1 VHSDWTE
8 SVELFLNFGT
18 SETSLGGA
26 THNPKQF
33 PLNRLLVGLT
43 VSCFPFLLALTSPM
57 MPRMCGALPVVAVLR
72 RGLTT
77 QAAAHPSTLR
87 KRALEPNLVQVCL
100 FIAALGGGL
109 TLVTAFVD
117 IRVGVLVNELRV
129 KLASV
134 ETAHKANLA
143 AMQEMV
149 DLKTATL
156 ASSVQKDVASMAISV
171 QKEVDAK
178 TAGLASSVQKEVDAK
193 NAGLAREVDAK
204 MASVVANAASKA
216 EAETLRV
223 FKDFKVCLVLS
234 TGSEFLLAQKG
245 PIPKQSNSHFY
256 PPSSL
261 PFPTLP
267 SPVLPP
273 DFRVKQGLTHH
284 ASSLMSFRFIHVFC
298 DISCQLFS

>member
-1 VHSDWTE
+1 M
-8 SVELFLNFGT
+8 L
-18 SETSLGGA
+18 
-26 THNPKQF
+26 P
-33 PLNRLLVGLT
+33 RL
-43 VSCFPFLLALTSPM
+43 
-57 MPRMCGALPVVAVLR
+57 CGALPVVAVLR

-77 QAAAHPSTLR
+77 QAHPSTLWE
-87 KRALEPNLVQVCL
+87 RALEPNLVQVGL

-117 IRVGVLVNELRV
+117 IRVGMLVNELRV

-134 ETAHKANLA
+134 ETAHNANLA

-178 TAGLASSVQKEVDAK
+178 TAGLASSVDAKYAGLASSVDAKYAGLASSVQKEVDAK

-223 FKDFKVCLVLS
+223 FKEFKVRLVLS

-273 DFRVKQGLTHH
+273 DFRVKQGLTLHD
-284 ASSLMSFRFIHVFC
+284 SSLMSFRFIHVFC